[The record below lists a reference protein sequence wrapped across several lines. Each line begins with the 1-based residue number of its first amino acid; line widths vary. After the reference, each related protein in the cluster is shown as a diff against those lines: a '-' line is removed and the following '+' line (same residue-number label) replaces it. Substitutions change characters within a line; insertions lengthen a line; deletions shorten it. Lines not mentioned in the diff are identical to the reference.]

1 MCLTNKVFLFPVL
14 RICYLLK
21 GDNNRL
27 SILESSGL
35 YSVFNIEFQLKK
47 FLSGKKKQKQNE
59 TKKKSLK
66 IAFCIRLLLIHASQ
80 KNCLVNIPV
89 VSILAQSYN
98 SYLQHCDLV
107 VPRIQVFSSNL
118 ILFNVVFRMIQ
129 K

>member
-21 GDNNRL
+21 GDNNHL
-27 SILESSGL
+27 SVLESSGL
-35 YSVFNIEFQLKK
+35 YSVLNIEFQLNK
-47 FLSGKKKQKQNE
+47 FLSGKKQKPKNHQ
-59 TKKKSLK
+59 K
-66 IAFCIRLLLIHASQ
+66 IRLLLIHASQ
-80 KNCLVNIPV
+80 KNCLPNIPV
-89 VSILAQSYN
+89 VSIVAQSHN

-118 ILFNVVFRMIQ
+118 ILFNVVFRMIL